1 MDRQD
6 DIMKISERKH
16 RLRRRGVV
24 PVAMEAAPR
33 QVGSSTSVRAR
44 NGGAAVQKA
53 AKPRWQPGPRY
64 QITFGLMYLVFAP
77 ILFLNTLSLAHAP
90 KSKYHPGLLELGL
103 PVVFFL
109 FGVWWLYRGV
119 TATRRARVN
128 AAAGVPVG
136 AATVTGSTKTVATT
150 AAKETRIRP
159 RRNSGSA

>member
-1 MDRQD
+1 MD
-6 DIMKISERKH
+6 
-16 RLRRRGVV
+16 
-24 PVAMEAAPR
+24 AAPR
-33 QVGSSTSVRAR
+33 QAESTSTSGRGR
-44 NGGAAVQKA
+44 TGGATVQKA

-119 TATRRARVN
+119 MATRRARAN
-128 AAAGVPVG
+128 AASGAPTG
-136 AATVTGSTKTVATT
+136 AATAPRPTKAIATAPRPTKAIATT

-159 RRNSGSA
+159 RRNSSSA

>member
-1 MDRQD
+1 
-6 DIMKISERKH
+6 MKISERKH
-16 RLRRRGVV
+16 RLRRRGVM

-33 QVGSSTSVRAR
+33 QVESSSTSAPAR
-44 NGGAAVQKA
+44 NGGAAVQKS

-64 QITFGLMYLVFAP
+64 QITFGLMYVVFAP
-77 ILFLNTLSLAHAP
+77 ILFLNTLNAAHTS
-90 KSKYHPGLLELGL
+90 KSKYQPGALELAL

-119 TATRRARVN
+119 MATRRARAN
-128 AAAGVPVG
+128 AAAGAPTG
-136 AATVTGSTKTVATT
+136 AALAPSPTKAIVTT